1 MRSSLGVRLDLVQ
14 VIFMAL
20 DREIESPVQADSRLP
35 KADGFIVFLG
45 TKRRVVEIPLQEQ
58 ELLEKRLLNRGRGGF
73 QTSQEAPRVNNA
85 HQTAKPPLRARFRNS
100 VFMDRTAS
108 RALANGPWVRPCL
121 KSSRLSAIPRST
133 SDLGVNVILPRSTL
147 ASSKSPT
154 CMPTCSRRF
163 CGRTT

>member
-20 DREIESPVQADSRLP
+20 DREIESPVQVDSRLP
-35 KADGFIVFLG
+35 EADGFIVFPG
-45 TKRRVVEIPLQEQ
+45 TKRRVVEILVHER

-73 QTSQEAPRVNNA
+73 QTCQEVPGVNNA
-85 HQTAKPPLRARFRNS
+85 HQAAWPPLRARLRNS
-100 VFMDRTAS
+100 FFMDATAS
-108 RALANGPWVRPCL
+108 RALANGPYVRPRL

-154 CMPTCSRRF
+154 SMPTCSRRF